1 MVKKT
6 ELLKKTLL
14 FKKSS
19 KVDNIKV
26 LINELFKHSD
36 IQAYYLSSE
45 ITLIVYN
52 FLINSFKKISAFEL
66 KQYTIS
72 VIENLYSK
80 ILSLDEILK
89 VEMDI
94 NYIVEHKL
102 YYLVSDLYVMLYTT
116 QLFFFQLQ

>member
-94 NYIVEHKL
+94 NYIVEHEL